1 MFRSG
6 IVMDGNV
13 RSTLYLIARSLVVV
27 VVLNLYVYTTTPFR
41 WYAKICNYLW
51 LCITY
56 YIRKIYMIDTF
67 LLNKMLCADVT
78 MLRKCLRHVLRH
90 GAMVPAPV

>member
-1 MFRSG
+1 MKL
-6 IVMDGNV
+6 DK
-13 RSTLYLIARSLVVV
+13 L
-27 VVLNLYVYTTTPFR
+27 
-41 WYAKICNYLW
+41 YLW

-78 MLRKCLRHVLRH
+78 MLRKCLRHVLNQ
-90 GAMVPAPV
+90 GATVPPP